1 MFMHFITEEGL
12 LKRDQ
17 YDLIYVECVLSP
29 TKKNNAFRDRQT
41 GETDNFLRQIVTKLP
56 P

>member
-12 LKRDQ
+12 LKRGQ

-29 TKKNNAFRDRQT
+29 KKKTTHSEIDKQVRQT
-41 GETDNFLRQIVTKLP
+41 FFRQIVTKLP